1 MRLSRGSIFYSDLS
15 EYTVAIIPLQETYD
29 GHKYIFECQH
39 GEGECL
45 GNMIQVNLQK
55 QLHRL
60 LFGRLPVT

>member
-1 MRLSRGSIFYSDLS
+1 MRLSRGSKFYSDLCK
-15 EYTVAIIPLQETYD
+15 YTVAIIAFQETYD

-39 GEGECL
+39 GEEECL

-60 LFGRLPVT
+60 LFGHLPVT